1 MGHFTAAI
9 LRAATICGFL
19 TTAIFVPVERLKR
32 SAMAIHCQA
41 VNAQSGTKR
50 ARQKPQIVAARSIK
64 YKLG

>member
-41 VNAQSGTKR
+41 VNAQSGNKKSKDKNRKLWPR
-50 ARQKPQIVAARSIK
+50 AV
-64 YKLG
+64 